1 VVTLDARIVAQA
13 INKSLSALG
22 DVIEGLQKKTAHV
35 PYRNS
40 KLTFLLQDSLGA
52 QPRRPPRRLVGWS
65 GDSDRRPARPQ
76 AATPRLS
83 CSST

>member
-1 VVTLDARIVAQA
+1 MRLIAAARAAVTLGDIVAQA

-52 QPRRPPRRLVGWS
+52 QPRPPAAPVGLVG
-65 GDSDRRPARPQ
+65 RF
-76 AATPRLS
+76 
-83 CSST
+83 